1 MAEKTHSS
9 SLTKSKLRNMPKR
22 ISINESQYDG
32 FLKQFEVENGEN
44 TAQEISNMRHE
55 RAEITK
61 SELKQMAHRYI
72 DMAFNLGK
80 KYVNELDQEAQM
92 LILKKIDKMNKKL
105 ETAFI

>member
-1 MAEKTHSS
+1 
-9 SLTKSKLRNMPKR
+9 MPKR
-22 ISINESQYDG
+22 IKIKESQYDG
-32 FLKQFEVENGEN
+32 VVKPLEVDKDENV
-44 TAQEISNMRHE
+44 AQEINNMRHE

-80 KYVNELDQEAQM
+80 KYANELDQEAQM